1 MKASTNPIPGN
12 PYTKHMAGLAE
23 AGTSV
28 PVSVAPVLQVLA
40 TLALAY
46 EQHQRNRLAAITA
59 MSKGLDLPP
68 DLEDL
73 ATEGAER

>member
-1 MKASTNPIPGN
+1 MIPGN
-12 PYTKHMAGLAE
+12 PYVDLAE
-23 AGTSV
+23 RALASGVGQDAQAS
-28 PVSVAPVLQVLA
+28 A

-59 MSKGLDLPP
+59 RSKALSLPP

-73 ATEGAER
+73 AAEEDTP

>member
-1 MKASTNPIPGN
+1 MMAATPLPGN
-12 PYTKHMAGLAE
+12 PYEPLIGQALAVDLD
-23 AGTSV
+23 GTA
-28 PVSVAPVLQVLA
+28 VATAV
-40 TLALAY
+40 LALAH

-73 ATEGAER
+73 ATEGVER